1 VVIAFVAL
9 PGPATA
15 PGALGADPGVRAL
28 GLLDATQGDY
38 NEQQTL
44 LDLTQ
49 GARVSRVAYR
59 PQAAPPLRVSRDGR
73 VLGWSA
79 VRARAARARAE
90 IQPGLLA
97 GAIPGGAAFAG
108 VGGARVPREAVTAAD
123 QTGRVA
129 AVSLGSARTLAV
141 RTARL
146 LARFRAVV
154 VGVPDLRRL
163 DALLAHRSSGELV
176 LVHERLPP
184 TAPAEQHPPRL
195 LAIGASGLPGGG
207 TLRSQTTRRPG
218 LVTGIDV
225 APTVLR
231 WIGARVPGAVRGQPL
246 TADGPRD
253 AAGLARYRSRL
264 GVIAGRRWPTIG
276 AFLLAWMLLLLAGAA
291 FGAGGA
297 RRALRLGGLASLW
310 TPCTVL
316 AAAALRPPRAV
327 EVAVVV
333 GGALVLALATDRL
346 VEWPRGPVV
355 PAAAMVLA
363 YAVDLS
369 LGSPLIS
376 ASLLGSNPIAGGR
389 FFGVGN
395 ELEAAFPIVLFAGLA
410 AGLPQRAARA
420 PDAAIFA
427 AAGLCLTAIAA
438 SGRLGADVGAVF
450 TIGGGTAA
458 GTLMLRP
465 RPSRSAVAAACAVPF
480 VGLAVLAGLDLATGA
495 GGHFTGTVLQ
505 AGSAGDVADTFRRK
519 LEAASRELRKGVMP
533 INTVV
538 CLVAGAYA
546 IRRRERVLGP
556 VENRGGWRALLIGG
570 FAAGVVGSL
579 TNDSGPVLLVIA
591 SFGLACVIAYVH
603 GGPRSEPPPVARD
616 RASYPALQRT

>member
-1 VVIAFVAL
+1 
-9 PGPATA
+9 
-15 PGALGADPGVRAL
+15 AL

-38 NEQQTL
+38 NEQQAL
-44 LDLTQ
+44 LDLSQ
-49 GARVSRVAYR
+49 GARVSRVAYQ
-59 PQAAPPLRVSRDGR
+59 PQAAPPLRVTPDGR
-73 VLGWSA
+73 VLGWPA

-97 GAIPGGAAFAG
+97 GAIPGGAAYAG
-108 VGGARVPREAVTAAD
+108 VGGRVAPEAVAAAD
-123 QTGRVA
+123 PAGRVA
-129 AVSLGSARTLAV
+129 AVSLGAARTLAV
-141 RTARL
+141 RTGRL

-154 VGVPDLRRL
+154 VVVPDARRL
-163 DALLAHRSSGELV
+163 DALLARRSPGELV
-176 LVHERLPP
+176 LVLERLPP
-184 TAPAEQHPPRL
+184 TAPAVQQPPRL

-207 TLRSQTTRRPG
+207 TLGSQTTRRPG
-218 LVTGIDV
+218 LVTDIDV

-246 TADGPRD
+246 TAAGRRD
-253 AAGLARYRSRL
+253 PAGLGRYRSRL
-264 GVIAGRRWPTIG
+264 GVIAGRRWPTVG
-276 AFLLAWMLLLLAGAA
+276 AFFLAWLLLILAGAA
-291 FGAGGA
+291 FGTGGA
-297 RRALRLGGLASLW
+297 RRALRLGGLGSLW

-316 AAAALRPPRAV
+316 AAAALRPSRAV

-333 GGALVLALATDRL
+333 GGALLLAVATDRL
-346 VEWPRGPVV
+346 VDWPHGPAV
-355 PAAAMVLA
+355 PAAATVLV
-363 YAVDLS
+363 YGVDLA

-376 ASLLGSNPIAGGR
+376 VSLLGSNPIAGGR

-395 ELEAAFPIVLFAGLA
+395 ELEAALPIVLFAGLA

-420 PDAAIFA
+420 RDATIFA

-465 RPSRSAVAAACAVPF
+465 RPSRRAVAAACAVPF
-480 VGLAVLAGLDLATGA
+480 VGLAVLAGVDLATGA

-519 LEAASRELRKGVMP
+519 LEAAFRELRKGVMP
-533 INTVV
+533 IDTAV

-546 IRRRERVLGP
+546 IRRRDRVLGP
-556 VENRGGWRALLIGG
+556 VGDRPAWRALLIGG

-579 TNDSGPVLLVIA
+579 TNDSGPVLLVVA
-591 SFGLACVIAYVH
+591 CFGLGCVIAYVH
-603 GGPRSEPPPVARD
+603 GAPRTGPPPAARD

>member
-1 VVIAFVAL
+1 
-9 PGPATA
+9 
-15 PGALGADPGVRAL
+15 
-28 GLLDATQGDY
+28 
-38 NEQQTL
+38 
-44 LDLTQ
+44 
-49 GARVSRVAYR
+49 
-59 PQAAPPLRVSRDGR
+59 
-73 VLGWSA
+73 
-79 VRARAARARAE
+79 
-90 IQPGLLA
+90 
-97 GAIPGGAAFAG
+97 
-108 VGGARVPREAVTAAD
+108 
-123 QTGRVA
+123 
-129 AVSLGSARTLAV
+129 
-141 RTARL
+141 
-146 LARFRAVV
+146 
-154 VGVPDLRRL
+154 
-163 DALLAHRSSGELV
+163 
-176 LVHERLPP
+176 
-184 TAPAEQHPPRL
+184 
-195 LAIGASGLPGGG
+195 
-207 TLRSQTTRRPG
+207 
-218 LVTGIDV
+218 
-225 APTVLR
+225 
-231 WIGARVPGAVRGQPL
+231 
-246 TADGPRD
+246 
-253 AAGLARYRSRL
+253 
-264 GVIAGRRWPTIG
+264 
-276 AFLLAWMLLLLAGAA
+276 
-291 FGAGGA
+291 
-297 RRALRLGGLASLW
+297 
-310 TPCTVL
+310 
-316 AAAALRPPRAV
+316 
-327 EVAVVV
+327 
-333 GGALVLALATDRL
+333 VLALATDRL